1 MRVLAC
7 TAFALVVMA
16 SQSASAAS
24 SWIPWPS
31 ASSACNRGMLWPYVR
46 NPGDCLTDEEIKA
59 GQHGVYTGPVDSN
72 PDIAAI
78 APPPPAAAPAGTV
91 AGAPA
96 QTAASGGNPAA
107 PGAANVPATSFSC
120 TKSITWP
127 FVRSPGDCL
136 TTEEKKEGKKGVY
149 GGGTGL
155 TVTQVAATPSQT
167 VAAQGTTPAS
177 GAATTPAEPACTK
190 GLLWPFVRH
199 AGDCPTASE
208 QKSK

>member
-7 TAFALVVMA
+7 AAFALVVA
-16 SQSASAAS
+16 GSHSASAAS

-31 ASSACNRGMLWPYVR
+31 GSSACTKGMLWPYVR

-59 GQHGVYTGPVDSN
+59 GQHGVYTGPVDTN
-72 PDIAAI
+72 PDIAAM
-78 APPPPAAAPAGTV
+78 APPPPAAAPAGT
-91 AGAPA
+91 AGAA
-96 QTAASGGNPAA
+96 AATAALVGNPAA
-107 PGAANVPATSFSC
+107 PRPANAPAATFSC
-120 TKSITWP
+120 TKSVTWP
-127 FVRSPGDCL
+127 FIRSPGDCL

-149 GGGTGL
+149 AGGTGL
-155 TVTQVAATPSQT
+155 TVTQASATPGQT
-167 VAAQGTTPAS
+167 VAAQGATPAG

-190 GLLWPFVRH
+190 GLLWPFVRR